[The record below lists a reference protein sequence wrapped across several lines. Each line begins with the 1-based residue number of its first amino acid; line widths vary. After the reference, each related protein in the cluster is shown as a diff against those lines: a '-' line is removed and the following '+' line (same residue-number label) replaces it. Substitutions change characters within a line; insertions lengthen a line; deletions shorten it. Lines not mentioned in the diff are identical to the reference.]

1 MKPYLIT
8 PYRTTNADDVRK
20 KQFNTKHSSTR
31 NIVERTFGIL
41 KNRFRC
47 ILGARQL
54 HYSPK
59 KAAQIINVVCALHN
73 LCIKHKIQVEE
84 PFVDNIEPEGIVSYE
99 NESQDNLEATHIRN
113 NIMDSIC

>member
-8 PYRTTNADDVRK
+8 PYRTTNVEDARK
-20 KQFNTKHSSTR
+20 RLFNTKHSSAR
-31 NIVERTFGIL
+31 NIIERTFGVL

-54 HYSPK
+54 HYNPQ

-73 LCIKHKIQVEE
+73 LCIKHRIETFDDPLNDNTDIDEIETEE
-84 PFVDNIEPEGIVSYE
+84 NITRCNAAEE
-99 NESQDNLEATHIRN
+99 IRN